1 MRFMALYFFVFCWL
15 FCSFLE
21 KISIT
26 KMSSDNVKVSAV
38 MILDI
43 IGRPPE
49 HLVKSLEKIIEEMG
63 KEKGVT
69 LKSKQIKEPT
79 LMKDQK
85 DFYTTFAEIEV
96 EVDEILYLAILMFKY
111 MPAHIEIIS
120 PELIALSNNGFNDI
134 LNELTRR
141 LHGYDEIAR
150 IMQIE
155 KQILLKKIQEL
166 GGEIPA
172 QVMPIQAP
180 PQQTQKNQEILEKP
194 KTKKKQTKKS
204 VKKKSRP
211 KKKKR

>member
-1 MRFMALYFFVFCWL
+1 
-15 FCSFLE
+15 
-21 KISIT
+21 
-26 KMSSDNVKVSAV
+26 MSSDKMKVSAV
-38 MILDI
+38 MILDV
-43 IGRPPE
+43 IGKPPE
-49 HLVKSLEKIIEEMG
+49 HLVESLEKIIENMG
-63 KEKGVT
+63 KEQGVI

-79 LMKDQK
+79 LMKEQK
-85 DFYTTFAEIEV
+85 DFYTTFAEVEI

-120 PELIALSNNGFNDI
+120 PEILALSNNGFNDI

-155 KQILLKKIQEL
+155 KQILLNKIQEL

-180 PQQTQKNQEILEKP
+180 PQTQDNQENLEKP
-194 KTKKKQTKKS
+194 KTEKKQKKKPA
-204 VKKKSRP
+204 KKKS
-211 KKKKR
+211 KKSKKRG

>member
-1 MRFMALYFFVFCWL
+1 
-15 FCSFLE
+15 
-21 KISIT
+21 
-26 KMSSDNVKVSAV
+26 MSSNKDYGTKVSAV

-49 HLVKSLEKIIEEMG
+49 YLIESMEKIIEDMG
-63 KEKGVT
+63 KEQGVT

-85 DFYTTFAEIEV
+85 DLYTTFSEIEV

-120 PELIALSNNGFNDI
+120 PEMITLSNNGFNDI

-172 QVMPIQAP
+172 EVMPIQTP
-180 PQQTQKNQEILEKP
+180 MTQTQENQEKP
-194 KTKKKQTKKS
+194 KTKKKSQIKKS
-204 VKKKSRP
+204 KTKSKKS
-211 KKKKR
+211 KKRR

>member
-1 MRFMALYFFVFCWL
+1 MKVR
-15 FCSFLE
+15 
-21 KISIT
+21 
-26 KMSSDNVKVSAV
+26 KMSSDKMKVSAV
-38 MILDI
+38 MILDV

-49 HLVKSLEKIIEEMG
+49 HLVESLEKIIENMG
-63 KEKGVT
+63 KEQGVI

-79 LMKDQK
+79 LMKEQK
-85 DFYTTFAEIEV
+85 DFYTTFAEVEI

-120 PELIALSNNGFNDI
+120 PEILALSNNGFNDI

-155 KQILLKKIQEL
+155 KQILLNKIQEL

-180 PQQTQKNQEILEKP
+180 PQTQDNQENLEKP
-194 KTKKKQTKKS
+194 KTEKKQKKTPA
-204 VKKKSRP
+204 KKKS
-211 KKKKR
+211 KKSKKRR

>member
-1 MRFMALYFFVFCWL
+1 M
-15 FCSFLE
+15 
-21 KISIT
+21 
-26 KMSSDNVKVSAV
+26 KVSAV
-38 MILDI
+38 MILDV
-43 IGRPPE
+43 IGKPPE
-49 HLVKSLEKIIEEMG
+49 HLVESLEKIIENMG
-63 KEKGVT
+63 KEQGVI

-79 LMKDQK
+79 LMKEQK
-85 DFYTTFAEIEV
+85 DFYTTFAEVEI

-155 KQILLKKIQEL
+155 KQILLNKIQEL

-180 PQQTQKNQEILEKP
+180 PQTQDNQENLEKP
-194 KTKKKQTKKS
+194 KTEKKQKKKPA
-204 VKKKSRP
+204 KKKS
-211 KKKKR
+211 KKSKKRR

>member
-1 MRFMALYFFVFCWL
+1 
-15 FCSFLE
+15 
-21 KISIT
+21 
-26 KMSSDNVKVSAV
+26 MSSNEVKVTAV
-38 MILDI
+38 LILDI

-49 HLVKSLEKIIEEMG
+49 HLVESLEKLIEDMG
-63 KEKGVT
+63 KEQGVT
-69 LKSKQIKEPT
+69 LKSKKIREPT
-79 LMKDQK
+79 PMKDQK

-111 MPAHIEIIS
+111 MPAHIEIIQ
-120 PELIALSNNGFNDI
+120 PEIIALSNNGFNDI

-172 QVMPIQAP
+172 QIMPMQAP
-180 PQQTQKNQEILEKP
+180 LPKQENQKNPEKP
-194 KTKKKQTKKS
+194 KTEKKS
-204 VKKKSRP
+204 KTKSKKS
-211 KKKKR
+211 KKRR

>member
-1 MRFMALYFFVFCWL
+1 
-15 FCSFLE
+15 
-21 KISIT
+21 
-26 KMSSDNVKVSAV
+26 MSSDEVKVSV
-38 MILDI
+38 IMILDI
-43 IGRPPE
+43 IGRPPK
-49 HLVKSLEKIIEEMG
+49 HLVESLEKIIEEMG

-111 MPAHIEIIS
+111 MPAHIEIIQ

-172 QVMPIQAP
+172 QIMPMQPP
-180 PQQTQKNQEILEKP
+180 PQIQENQENLEKP
-194 KTKKKQTKKS
+194 KTKKKSQIKKS
-204 VKKKSRP
+204 KTKSKKS
-211 KKKKR
+211 KKRR

>member
-1 MRFMALYFFVFCWL
+1 M
-15 FCSFLE
+15 
-21 KISIT
+21 
-26 KMSSDNVKVSAV
+26 KVSAV
-38 MILDI
+38 MILDV

-49 HLVKSLEKIIEEMG
+49 HLVESLEKIIENMG
-63 KEKGVT
+63 KEQGVI

-79 LMKDQK
+79 LMKEQK
-85 DFYTTFAEIEV
+85 DFYTTFAEVEI

-120 PELIALSNNGFNDI
+120 PEILALSNNGFNDI

-155 KQILLKKIQEL
+155 KQILLNKIQEL

-180 PQQTQKNQEILEKP
+180 PQTQDNQENLEKP
-194 KTKKKQTKKS
+194 KTEKKQKKTPA
-204 VKKKSRP
+204 KKKS
-211 KKKKR
+211 KKSKKRR

>member
-1 MRFMALYFFVFCWL
+1 
-15 FCSFLE
+15 
-21 KISIT
+21 
-26 KMSSDNVKVSAV
+26 MSSDEMKVSAV

-49 HLVKSLEKIIEEMG
+49 HLVESMEKIIETME
-63 KEKGVT
+63 KEQGVT
-69 LKSKQIKEPT
+69 VKSKQIKEPT

-120 PELIALSNNGFNDI
+120 PELISLSNNGFSDI
-134 LNELTRR
+134 LSELIRR

-155 KQILLKKIQEL
+155 KHVLLKKIQEL

-172 QVMPIQAP
+172 GIMPIQAP
-180 PQQTQKNQEILEKP
+180 SSQIQENQEKLEKP
-194 KTKKKQTKKS
+194 KTKKKSQIKKS
-204 VKKKSRP
+204 KTKSKKS
-211 KKKKR
+211 KKRR

>member
-1 MRFMALYFFVFCWL
+1 M
-15 FCSFLE
+15 
-21 KISIT
+21 
-26 KMSSDNVKVSAV
+26 KVSAV
-38 MILDI
+38 MILDV
-43 IGRPPE
+43 IGKPPE
-49 HLVKSLEKIIEEMG
+49 HLVESLEKIIENMG
-63 KEKGVT
+63 KEQGVI

-79 LMKDQK
+79 LMKEQK
-85 DFYTTFAEIEV
+85 DFYTTFAEVEI

-120 PELIALSNNGFNDI
+120 PEILALSNNGFNDI

-155 KQILLKKIQEL
+155 KQILLNKIQEL

-180 PQQTQKNQEILEKP
+180 PQTQDNQENLEKP
-194 KTKKKQTKKS
+194 KTEKKQKKKPA
-204 VKKKSRP
+204 KKKS
-211 KKKKR
+211 KKSKKRR